1 MIDDQSPKE
10 VLLREICN
18 MRHQLTTLRA
28 TEVEY
33 KKLKRDIECFSLLS
47 QEMLCIIEIDGSFTY
62 LNHATEKILGYTRDE
77 LLLKPFINIDCSSW
91 KRFRLVLYLAL
102 STMNRTSNFQT
113 IDEYIELRY

>member
-62 LNHATEKILGYTRDE
+62 LNHATEKILGYTRDRVASGRRW
-77 LLLKPFINIDCSSW
+77 FSSW
-91 KRFRLVLYLAL
+91 WYMIAAL
-102 STMNRTSNFQT
+102 LQYGAKQSLQHFTWVFTLKGRSPVF
-113 IDEYIELRY
+113 LK